1 MKVKQSN
8 LPASFIF
15 GLVAAILG
23 ISALYLVVRTD
34 FSKAIALPSLFI
46 VWGTIAYTSVKLD
59 YWKTLG
65 VWLLVFTITEGFLGD
80 VPRLVILNETIR
92 NLYFHVTMWFAMLF
106 LLLASVIYSIMYLVK
121 EDLKWDVFAMGAS
134 EGGTVMGIIGLVTG
148 MIWAR
153 YTWGSWWHWDPKQLY
168 TAIGLLLYLA
178 YFILR
183 GSFDDDTTRA
193 RIASVI
199 NIFAFPSLIALLYI
213 LPRMM
218 TSTHPG
224 QEGNPAFS
232 DYDLNDN
239 MRLVF
244 YPAIIGFTLVAT
256 WIASIRIRTRLLE
269 LKFIDSSLK
278 DTNSVRSSEGSIIE
292 ES

>member
-8 LPASFIF
+8 LSVSFIL
-15 GLVAAILG
+15 GLLAAVAGILTLSFVLESDISKEVAIFTTL
-23 ISALYLVVRTD
+23 T
-34 FSKAIALPSLFI
+34 
-46 VWGTIAYTSVKLD
+46 VWGVIAYLSIKLD
-59 YWKTLG
+59 FWKTLG
-65 VWLLVFTITEGFLGD
+65 VWLLVFTFVQGFIGD

-106 LLLASVIYSIMYLVK
+106 LLLASVVYSILYLVK
-121 EDLKWDVFAMGAS
+121 EDLKWDVFAQGAS
-134 EGGTVMGIIGLVTG
+134 AAGTVMGVLGLITG
-148 MIWAR
+148 MIWAK
-153 YTWGSWWHWDPKQLY
+153 YTWGSYWHSDPKQTY

-183 GSFDDDTTRA
+183 ASFEDETTRA
-193 RIASVI
+193 RIASVL

-232 DYDLNDN
+232 DYDLNSN

-244 YPAIIGFTLVAT
+244 YPAVIGWTLLAT
-256 WIASIRIRTRLLE
+256 WIASIKIRIRLLE
-269 LKFIDSSLK
+269 IKFINTALRK
-278 DTNSVRSSEGSIIE
+278 DKEI
-292 ES
+292 